1 MTATRRG
8 PVIDARSEPAPP
20 KTEWDDGHVWP
31 RGTPRAAPERDEDE
45 LVDAET
51 GWRAGHWGPMFGRAG
66 RTAWGG
72 WRWSRE
78 DAPEERDE
86 GEVESWLWSACRAAG
101 CVLLGAALAGW
112 RAASWVIDVPGIR
125 SEHRLHREVHR
136 AAHRCEQGI
145 GTVEHLHT
153 AIRHHRDYRDLHIR
167 RAWFRRAKAVTLL
180 GALGYGSWWL
190 PRRLGALAWVALLG
204 AVALGAVWGAHRI
217 GAHWLAERA
226 DRDEWGGAA
235 PHIPPP
241 LSMPGAPPEPPRA
254 HREPTGVELLLAVR
268 GVFHPG
274 EEKLPTAEIAARLS
288 HAGGW
293 WTDLE
298 PIYLG
303 GRLAKLCGPSVQV
316 NWRDP
321 ETGKRRNLNG
331 FALSAI
337 VSALAGEADGDSL

>member
-8 PVIDARSEPAPP
+8 PVIDARSEPAPA

-31 RGTPRAAPERDEDE
+31 RGTPRPAPECDEDQ

-145 GTVEHLHT
+145 GTVEHLHA

-167 RAWFRRAKAVTLL
+167 RAWFRRAKAIALL

-190 PRRLGALAWVALLG
+190 PRQLGALAWIALLG

-226 DRDEWGGAA
+226 DRDEWGGDDATL
-235 PHIPPP
+235 PPP
-241 LSMPGAPPEPPRA
+241 VDVPSAHQEQPRPGRPP
-254 HREPTGVELLLAVR
+254 TDTVLLLGVR
-268 GVFHPG
+268 GAFVAG
-274 EEKLPTAEIAARLS
+274 DAMLPTAEIVARCRNG
-288 HAGGW
+288 GGW
-293 WTDLE
+293 WGQVTTRE
-298 PIYLG
+298 MG
-303 GRLAKLCGPSVQV
+303 MRLASLGLKSVSTNMAGAHGV
-316 NWRDP
+316 NP
-321 ETGKRRNLNG
+321 KG
-331 FALSAI
+331 FRLGDI
-337 VSALAGEADGDSL
+337 ISALAVRTPDGHDE